1 MTGEELEKHTPK
13 ISASA
18 SVRRDGFIW
27 RIASAAVLAPA
38 ALAAVFAG
46 GALFAA
52 AVAFCAI
59 IMLFEWTRMVEGRDF
74 TPIFYVQALAAV
86 GALVAASA
94 GKFELAFGL
103 CAAAAAA
110 GAVLEMRADTQRAS
124 WIAFGPAYILAPS
137 VALIWLRTAVENGQ
151 VLTLMLFLIVWAADS
166 GGYFGGR
173 LVGGPKM
180 SPALSPA
187 KTWAGA
193 VGGVIFGALAGFG
206 VARAVFGEGATGFYI
221 LAGAS
226 LGLASILGD
235 MAESGF
241 KRIFGVKDASGLIP
255 GHGGFLD
262 RLDGMIFATTA
273 MTLVLFLHMIGA
285 RVYGVQ
291 G

>member
-1 MTGEELEKHTPK
+1 MTESGPETISEKPTR
-13 ISASA
+13 ADA
-18 SVRRDGFIW
+18 RRDGLFW
-27 RIASAAVLAPA
+27 RAASAAVLAPA
-38 ALAAVFAG
+38 ALASVFAG
-46 GALFAA
+46 GAVFAA

-59 IMLFEWTRMVEGRDF
+59 VMIFEWTRMVEGREF
-74 TPIFYVQALAAV
+74 SPAFYAMTFCGVA
-86 GALVAASA
+86 ALVAASA
-94 GKFELAFGL
+94 GRFEIAYGL
-103 CAAAAAA
+103 CALAGGAGAASARRAAA
-110 GAVLEMRADTQRAS
+110 GRAA
-124 WIAFGPAYILAPS
+124 WIAFAGLYILAPC
-137 VALIWLRTAVENGQ
+137 VALIWLRGDPENGKP
-151 VLTLMLFLIVWAADS
+151 LTLMLFLIVWAADT

-173 LVGGPKM
+173 FVGGPKM

-193 VGGVIFGALAGFG
+193 AGGVILGGLAGLAAG
-206 VARAVFGEGATGFYI
+206 RMVFGGEAAGFHL

-241 KRIFGVKDASGLIP
+241 KRTFGVKDASGLIP

-273 MTLVLFLHMIGA
+273 MTLALFLHMIAA
-285 RVYGVQ
+285 RVQ